1 MKNLFFI
8 TLLITSLNAL
18 ADDVALGKVKAD
30 AACAL
35 CHGAAG
41 IASLP
46 NAPNLAGQQFM
57 YLSEQLTNYRSGKRQ
72 NAVMNVIAKQLTDE
86 EITQLATWYSAIKI
100 TVVEP

>member
-35 CHGAAG
+35 CHGVAG

-57 YLSEQLTNYRSGKRQ
+57 YLSEQLTNYRSGKRP

-86 EITQLATWYSAIKI
+86 DITQLATWYSAIKI

>member
-30 AACAL
+30 AACVL
-35 CHGAAG
+35 CHGVAG

-46 NAPNLAGQQFM
+46 NAPNLAGM
-57 YLSEQLTNYRSGKRQ
+57 YLSEQLTNYRSGKRP

-100 TVVEP
+100 NVVEP